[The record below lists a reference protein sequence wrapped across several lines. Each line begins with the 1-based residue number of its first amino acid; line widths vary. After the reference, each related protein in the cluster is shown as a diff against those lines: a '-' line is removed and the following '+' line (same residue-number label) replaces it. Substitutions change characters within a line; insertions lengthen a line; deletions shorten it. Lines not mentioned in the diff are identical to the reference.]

1 VACTIE
7 DPFYGTVSMNSLRPT
22 TRFLAS
28 VRTIGEARMCVIAGA
43 DLIDCK
49 EPNKG
54 ALGALPLDVVRA
66 IRAEVPADRLV
77 SATVGDLIPDP
88 ATVVPAVAAM
98 AETGVDYV
106 KIGFFPGGDARAT
119 IQALARGDYNT
130 AQLVGLLLADRDP
143 DFSLIEDMG
152 HAGFAGVMIDTAS
165 KSAGA
170 LPEVLSRA
178 TLTSFIETAHGAGLF
193 AGLAGSLRLNH
204 IVALLALK
212 PDLLG
217 FRGALCRAGD
227 RCGVLDPNAL
237 QEIREAIPSALSAP
251 GLKQK
256 VLS

>member
-1 VACTIE
+1 MI
-7 DPFYGTVSMNSLRPT
+7 SLQPN

-28 VRTIGEARMCVIAGA
+28 VRNVSEARMSVIAGA

-49 EPNKG
+49 EPLKG

-66 IRAEVPADRLV
+66 IRESVPADCLV
-77 SATVGDLIPDP
+77 SATVGDLVPDP

-98 AETGVDYV
+98 AATGVGYV
-106 KIGFFPGGDARAT
+106 KIGFFPGGDAKAT
-119 IQALARGDYNT
+119 IKALSRGTCTT

-152 HAGFAGVMIDTAS
+152 HAGFAGVMLDTAS

-170 LPEVLSRA
+170 LPDVLSRA
-178 TLTSFIETAHGAGLF
+178 KLTSFIETAHGAGLF

-204 IVALLALK
+204 VEPLLALK

-217 FRGALCRAGD
+217 FRGALCRAGE
-227 RCGVLDPNAL
+227 RCGDLDRDAL
-237 QEIREAIPSALSAP
+237 HAIREVIPVAVNAP

>member
-1 VACTIE
+1 
-7 DPFYGTVSMNSLRPT
+7 M
-22 TRFLAS
+22 
-28 VRTIGEARMCVIAGA
+28 GEAHLCAIAGA

-49 EPNKG
+49 EPNEG

-98 AETGVDYV
+98 AATGVDYV
-106 KIGFFPGGDARAT
+106 KIGFFPGGDAKAT
-119 IQALARGDYNT
+119 IWALARGNDKKT
-130 AQLVGLLLADRDP
+130 RLVGLLLADRDP
-143 DFSLIEDMG
+143 DFGLIEDMG
-152 HAGFAGVMIDTAS
+152 QAGFAGVMIDTAS
-165 KSAGA
+165 KNAGA
-170 LPEVLSRA
+170 LPDVLSRA
-178 TLTSFIETAHGAGLF
+178 TLTNFIETAHGAGLF

-204 IVALLALK
+204 VAALLTLK

-227 RCGVLDPNAL
+227 RCGVLDPDAL